1 MASWR
6 AFVPLLFISGLVFAQ
21 EQPTPPAI
29 PPPGQNK
36 LPPSTRVIEG
46 EVQDLN
52 GAPVPNAIV
61 LLKDTKTLQIRSYIA
76 QADGSYHFFGLSTDV
91 NYQIRAHNEEM
102 TSPWKL
108 VSVFN
113 SNLHVKVNLKLKKK
127 LEAQKR

>member
-6 AFVPLLFISGLVFAQ
+6 AFVPLLFVPGLLLGQVI
-21 EQPTPPAI
+21 TPPAI

-46 EVQDLN
+46 QVQDLK
-52 GAPVPNAIV
+52 GSPVPNAVV
-61 LLKDTKTLQIRSYIA
+61 LLKDTKSLQIRSYIA

-91 NYQIRAHNEEM
+91 NYQIRAHDGEM
-102 TSPWKL
+102 MSPWKL

-113 SNLHVKVNLKLKKK
+113 SHLHVKVNLKLKKK
-127 LEAQKR
+127 MEPQK